1 MALSNNGR
9 MGKKLKVGK
18 TERYI
23 LGLTQWLKGESLI
36 RVTLSEDALVTV
48 SAPDINNGAIGFFVT
63 GVDAGV
69 SEVVV
74 DYETPT
80 RSDCAVLKIVVID
93 ACQ

>member
-9 MGKKLKVGK
+9 MEKKLKVGK

-23 LGLTQWLKGESLI
+23 FGLTQWLKGEALTG
-36 RVTLSEDALVTV
+36 VTLAEDALVTV
-48 SAPDINNGAIGFFVT
+48 TAPDISGGVIGFFAT
-63 GVDAGV
+63 GVGKGV

-74 DYETPT
+74 DYTTPT

-93 ACQ
+93 AC